1 MVAHASPP
9 HPRLSFDDLPK
20 THVFTSKL
28 PPDPSFPTPLD
39 SHKAPRENLGPRLV
53 KGALYTYVRPETARE
68 PELLAVSPAAL
79 TDIGLGEGAGRTE
92 EFREVVSGNRI
103 LGWDEKT
110 GEGIYPWAHCYGGFQ
125 FGSWAG
131 QLGDGRAISLFE
143 TTNPETHTRYE
154 IQLKGAGRTPF
165 SRFADGKAVLRSSIR
180 EFIVSEA
187 LHALSIPTTR
197 ALSLTLLPHSRVRRE
212 HLEPGAIVCRF
223 AQTWLRIGTFDILR
237 VRGDRGLI
245 RKLSTYVA
253 EDVFGGWENLP
264 AKAPTCQH
272 EATDIKRGV
281 PEEEVEGSP
290 GEEEN
295 RFARLYREI
304 VRRNAKT
311 VAAWQA
317 YAFTNGVLNTDNTS
331 LYGLSIDYGPFAF
344 LDNFDPNYTPNH
356 DDDMLRY
363 SYQNQ
368 PRIIWWN
375 LVRLGESLA
384 ELFGAG
390 ARVDEEDFI
399 RNGVR
404 EEGADE
410 LVERAEGIIERA
422 GDEYRAVYLAEYKRL
437 MAARLGLLTHKGED
451 SQTLFSELLDT
462 MSSLELDFNHFFR
475 RLAPVRLAEL
485 ESEEGRKEVAARFF
499 HMEGP
504 IGITEESAR
513 KRVGDW
519 LAAWRAR
526 ALEDWGEGKDE
537 ERESA
542 MKAVNPKFIP
552 RSWVLDELIQ
562 RVERGGEREIL
573 QQILHMALHPFN
585 EEWGGDR
592 KEEER
597 FCGDVPKMQR
607 AMQCSC
613 SS

>member
-1 MVAHASPP
+1 MAAHTA
-9 HPRLSFDDLPK
+9 PRLSFNDLPR

-39 SHKAPRENLGPRLV
+39 SHKAPRESLGPRLV
-53 KGALYTYVRPETARE
+53 KGALYTYVRPEPPKE

-79 TDIGLGEGAGRTE
+79 RDIGLGEEAGKTE
-92 EFREVVSGNRI
+92 EFRDVVSGTKI
-103 LGWDEKT
+103 LGWCEKT

-143 TTNPETHTRYE
+143 TTNPTTHTRYE
-154 IQLKGAGRTPF
+154 IQLKGAGKTPF

-197 ALSLTLLPHSRVRRE
+197 ALSLTLLPHSKVQRE
-212 HLEPGAIVCRF
+212 RLEPGAIVCRF

-237 VRGDRGLI
+237 ARGDRGLI

-253 EDVFGGWENLP
+253 KDVFGGWENLP
-264 AKAPTCQH
+264 AKAPSGQFETV
-272 EATDIKRGV
+272 DIRRGV
-281 PEEEVEGSP
+281 PGKVVEGSL

-304 VRRNAKT
+304 VRRNAIT

-356 DDDMLRY
+356 DDHMLRY
-363 SYQNQ
+363 SYRNQ
-368 PRIIWWN
+368 PTVIWWN

-384 ELFGAG
+384 ELLGAG

-399 RNGVR
+399 ENGVR
-404 EEGADE
+404 EEDADE
-410 LVERAEGIIERA
+410 LVKRAEGIIERA
-422 GDEYRAVYLAEYKRL
+422 GEEYKAVFLAEYKRL
-437 MAARLGLLTHKGED
+437 MTARLGLRTYKDGDFQNL
-451 SQTLFSELLDT
+451 SSELLDI

-475 RLAPVRLAEL
+475 RLASVRLAEL
-485 ESEEGRKEVAARFF
+485 ESEEGRKEAAGRFF
-499 HMEGP
+499 HEEGP
-504 IGITEESAR
+504 AGISEESAR
-513 KRVGDW
+513 ARIGNW
-519 LAAWRAR
+519 LVAWRVR
-526 ALEDWGEGKDE
+526 ALEDWGEGKDG
-537 ERESA
+537 ERETA
-542 MKAVNPKFIP
+542 MKAVNPKV
-552 RSWVLDELIQ
+552 S
-562 RVERGGEREIL
+562 
-573 QQILHMALHPFN
+573 PFPLKPSPLN
-585 EEWGGDR
+585 
-592 KEEER
+592 
-597 FCGDVPKMQR
+597 
-607 AMQCSC
+607 
-613 SS
+613 